1 MSDAVTLDIFKKVSR
16 ESGEMRTI
24 DSHTNHGLSTNSQED
39 LMLSTGID
47 LHRRSIVVCTVDDQG
62 SVIAHQDMNARPE
75 LVTAYFG
82 QWPAQEQ
89 RAVVESTTGWYW
101 LCDLLR
107 SLGITVVL
115 AHAKYLKAISY
126 AKVKTDAVDA
136 HTLAQLL
143 RLGYIIPEAYQLPP
157 EYRAMRDLLRQRMVM
172 EHKRT
177 NIIQRISSILAQ
189 FNTRIEVSPSLPGF
203 ATFLEQCSLPVEYRM
218 TLLMYHRQCIQA
230 TEHRKQL
237 EKYFKAK
244 LRPTSTVQ
252 LLMSIPGIGD
262 ITGSIIAM
270 ETGAISRFA
279 DAKHYCSYCRLVPG
293 AKDSGRKHAH
303 RSGSKDGNKYLKY
316 AFTEAAIKAMM
327 YYPEIKQ
334 FATRLEERSTKAIAR
349 TVVAKELAK
358 ISYYVVTRQ
367 QEFRTFKGIAI
378 EKTGLVPVSPCV

>member
-1 MSDAVTLDIFKKVSR
+1 
-16 ESGEMRTI
+16 
-24 DSHTNHGLSTNSQED
+24 
-39 LMLSTGID
+39 MLYTGID
-47 LHRRSIVVCTVDDQG
+47 LHRRSIVVCTVNESGTIVDRRT
-62 SVIAHQDMNARPE
+62 MKTRPE
-75 LVTAYFG
+75 LVTAYFQ
-82 QWPAQEQ
+82 QWPDHEH
-89 RAVVESTTGWYW
+89 RAVVECTTGWYW

-107 SLGITVVL
+107 SLGITIVL

-136 HTLAQLL
+136 ETLAQLL
-143 RLGYIIPEAYQLPP
+143 RMGYIPEAHQLPL

-189 FNTRIEVSPSLPGF
+189 FNVTRIEVSPSVPAF
-203 ATFLEQCSLPVEYRM
+203 ATFLEHCSLPLEYRM
-218 TLLMYHRQCIQA
+218 TLLMYHQQCIQA

-244 LRPTSTVQ
+244 LRPTPALQ
-252 LLMSIPGIGD
+252 LLMSIPGLGE
-262 ITGSIIAM
+262 ITGAVVAM
-270 ETGAISRFA
+270 ESGDMHRFVNH
-279 DAKHYCSYCRLVPG
+279 KHFESYCRLVPG
-293 AKDSGRKHAH
+293 SKDSGGRHAH

-334 FATRLEERSTKAIAR
+334 FAQRLEERSGKAIAR

-358 ISYYVVTRQ
+358 ISYYVLTR
-367 QEFRTFKGIAI
+367 K
-378 EKTGLVPVSPCV
+378 